1 MRTGDAIL
9 KCGICGNHEDNVIY
23 NVLEMMFDTREQF
36 RYFQCSRCK
45 CLQIS
50 EIPRDTAKYYPRNYY
65 SFSGDPGEKYK
76 HPVERALRK
85 LSDHYTVFD
94 HGLLGMF
101 IGRMFPNKKLK
112 GLSRGKL
119 TKNSRILD
127 VGCGT
132 GARLYALREIGFKNL
147 LGIDPYLRKDILY
160 ENGLRI
166 LKQSVDDVSGEWDLI
181 MYHHS
186 FEHISDPLA
195 ELKKVGKLLHGRGVC
210 LLRIPTVSSY
220 AWEHY
225 REHWVQIDAPRHYY
239 LHSLESI
246 NVLAEAAGFYLQ
258 DVLYD
263 STVDQFR
270 ASELYRQGIPLFPS
284 DPAARER
291 SGSLISKQQIRL
303 WKKKT
308 GQLNKEKRG
317 DQAAFYLIKR

>member
-1 MRTGDAIL
+1 MRTGDANL
-9 KCGICGNHEDNVIY
+9 KCGICGNHEDNALYDVS
-23 NVLEMMFDTREQF
+23 EMMFGTREQF

-127 VGCGT
+127 VGCGI

-166 LKQSVDDVSGEWDLI
+166 LKQSVNDVSGEWDLI